1 MNKKN
6 ELIEFI
12 CKLST
17 NAIEYNAKVPIG
29 NSWVLVAKESRNT
42 SLDFITYEPVICIII
57 QGEKEVVSSNEVVY
71 AGAGQ
76 TLIITHDMNVQAR
89 IEIIK
94 IDRPYLAIIIPIDV
108 QKLRD
113 IALKMSFGKQEEHKQ
128 SAISV
133 GTTSSELEDAVLRY
147 LRFLHRPQEMEILA
161 NSVLREIYF
170 RVLTSEG
177 ASMLQELLIADSH
190 ADKIHRAVTHIK
202 SNYSSDLSIKD
213 LAKLVGMSTSSF
225 HAHFRKIT
233 RTTPKKMQSDLR
245 LMKVRDRLSHSGDTV
260 SNLAFEVGYN
270 SLSHLSKEY
279 KEKFGRSP
287 LQDRTR
293 EKIGNTNMVWK

>member
-1 MNKKN
+1 
-6 ELIEFI
+6 
-12 CKLST
+12 
-17 NAIEYNAKVPIG
+17 
-29 NSWVLVAKESRNT
+29 
-42 SLDFITYEPVICIII
+42 
-57 QGEKEVVSSNEVVY
+57 
-71 AGAGQ
+71 
-76 TLIITHDMNVQAR
+76 
-89 IEIIK
+89 
-94 IDRPYLAIIIPIDV
+94 
-108 QKLRD
+108 
-113 IALKMSFGKQEEHKQ
+113 
-128 SAISV
+128 
-133 GTTSSELEDAVLRY
+133 
-147 LRFLHRPQEMEILA
+147 MEILA

>member
-12 CKLST
+12 CKLSINT
-17 NAIEYNAKVPIG
+17 FEYNTKVPIG
-29 NSWVLVAKESRNT
+29 NSWVLLAKENRNK

-57 QGEKEVVSSNEVVY
+57 QGEKEVISSGEVVH
-71 AGAGQ
+71 AGVGQ
-76 TLIITHDMNVQAR
+76 TLIITHDINVQAR
-89 IEIIK
+89 IK
-94 IDRPYLAIIIPIDV
+94 VVRIDRPYLAIVIPIDV
-108 QKLRD
+108 QKLRG
-113 IALKMSFGKQEEHKQ
+113 IALKMSFGEREEYEQ

-133 GTTSSELEDAVLRY
+133 GTTSYELEDAVLRY

>member
-1 MNKKN
+1 VLYMFQSKHLQCLLDRLDSMTMAASIEARVPFLDH

-57 QGEKEVVSSNEVVY
+57 QGEKEVISSGEVVY

-76 TLIITHDMNVQAR
+76 TLIITHDINVQAR
-89 IEIIK
+89 IEVIK

-108 QKLRD
+108 QKLHD

-161 NSVLREIYF
+161 NLKYKMTENKEAQGIT
-170 RVLTSEG
+170 LC
-177 ASMLQELLIADSH
+177 I
-190 ADKIHRAVTHIK
+190 
-202 SNYSSDLSIKD
+202 SN
-213 LAKLVGMSTSSF
+213 GW
-225 HAHFRKIT
+225 
-233 RTTPKKMQSDLR
+233 QSPI
-245 LMKVRDRLSHSGDTV
+245 
-260 SNLAFEVGYN
+260 NE
-270 SLSHLSKEY
+270 
-279 KEKFGRSP
+279 
-287 LQDRTR
+287 
-293 EKIGNTNMVWK
+293 TNMYKINGSANMKLSAENPATAHTH